1 MDGTHEGAATE
12 EGGGE
17 LDPAEAV
24 RILEQ
29 TRRQARLAF
38 DPESP
43 VVAVV
48 VAGFFLIAYGTVWW
62 SLRDAHPAVPALWSL
77 AVFYGLFAVLGIV
90 AGAANSRATAG
101 VTLSVRAR
109 RQQFALGAAVGAAGV
124 GAWVV
129 EGALRHLGVSFEIVY
144 GVFGPTMP
152 LIALAGAFAGTLA
165 VREKWLL
172 LGVCIAI
179 IGVASVSTFFGPAG
193 AWGLTGLGSCLVVL
207 IYAGALVARRRRA

>member
-1 MDGTHEGAATE
+1 MDGIYEDAATQDE
-12 EGGGE
+12 GGE
-17 LDPAEAV
+17 LDPAEAA

-48 VAGFFLIAYGTVWW
+48 VAAFFLLSYGTVWW

-90 AGAANSRATAG
+90 AGTANSRATAG
-101 VTLSVRAR
+101 VGLSVRAK
-109 RQQFALGAAVGAAGV
+109 RQQFALGAAVGAAGA

-144 GVFGPTMP
+144 GVFGPTVP
-152 LIALAGAFAGTLA
+152 LMALAGAFAGTLA

-172 LGVCIAI
+172 LAVCIAI

-193 AWGLTGLGSCLVVL
+193 AWGLTGLGCCLVVL
-207 IYAGALVARRRRA
+207 VYAAALAARRRRA